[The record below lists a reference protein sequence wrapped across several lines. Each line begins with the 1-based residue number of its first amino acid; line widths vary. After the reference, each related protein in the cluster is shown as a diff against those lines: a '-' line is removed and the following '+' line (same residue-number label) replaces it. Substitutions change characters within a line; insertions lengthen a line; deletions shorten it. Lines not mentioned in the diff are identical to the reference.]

1 MSRSSSA
8 TTIAQNGD
16 AAPPWTP
23 QHVHK
28 PSLLQ
33 RTTMNE
39 SRRTAS
45 ISKAVHEGAA
55 LDPDE
60 LFTKHTISEVKAIQ
74 TRLRADA
81 DAKQEELRLMVGE
94 RYRDLL
100 QASTSIIAISQS
112 SKRVLQDLEEAKTEI
127 QAQEPPPVS
136 QETSVRSDDDLH
148 ALQLLSAHLK
158 LLLDAPEH
166 LWRLL
171 ERKKYFSAA
180 WLFLLSRVV
189 HQALLQND
197 DEETWSRSGID
208 VMAQFPLIQRQWE
221 VVAQF
226 RSQIIHKAA
235 LHLRLHDAS
244 DEDTCATLLT
254 LHLLDARPLTDTFVT
269 LLSQRS
275 RTLQTM
281 LSRNPREISRPGT
294 PSTPTTSNGVA
305 TDTKGAGAR
314 RKPVQEVR
322 DAVLAALQLIAHT
335 VISARRIYRGDAI
348 SPGLAVR
355 VLQFIQ
361 SDSHETSDLPADLSL
376 TTQSLLATL
385 PSSTHFQLLPPTL
398 RAYKPYVDL
407 SSSSSTV
414 SQDDFTQRLDVWF
427 RTSCK
432 NLKTAIERWFAD
444 LETVKEVWGVRKAIL
459 KWIAGES
466 GVEGGEA
473 TYIESV
479 FDDLCRQRLV
489 GIWKAA
495 FLDAERT
502 FERQL
507 TAAVSTLKTGGEPTI
522 DSSPLEFLFQAPPL
536 PAVAQMGSN
545 HGDGLFHKYK
555 TSLRYQLLGRT
566 TLLNDVL
573 SALEDC
579 ARTLQQS
586 FAHITGH
593 ASDTDARLLDE
604 LRSTCRP
611 DAEALCT
618 DVLRV
623 MASHII
629 HPQTFADSSIQSLLF
644 VGRLAENLNNGS
656 SFVGDMSCSDGY
668 REDFRVKTRNLHES
682 IVDRWRLH
690 EVNRVIHQHKLHEPS
705 VAGTSTAAFS
715 PSFALVNALCELSNA
730 VQQLGIHRDRTRQ
743 QRLAGDTLRL
753 FLQHLATDQ
762 WKSDGFQALC
772 DAGFLRA
779 LTGLW
784 GPDWRDVASIL
795 DDKIQQVRLSLTH
808 HPRDT
813 RTHPTPAQL
822 IPQGEIRE
830 AGELERSAAAYLARV
845 QVLLAGLL
853 PAREGAKNELLR
865 YGTPAVGQE
874 FQPALEIAKPG
885 ARFGLLLVGGSG
897 GVV

>member
-1 MSRSSSA
+1 MSKQSASMSRTSSSA
-8 TTIAQNGD
+8 TATANGD

-23 QHVHK
+23 QHVHR
-28 PSLLQ
+28 PSMLHLS
-33 RTTMNE
+33 TTHE
-39 SRRTAS
+39 SRRNAS

-60 LFTKHTISEVKAIQ
+60 LFAKHTISEVRAIQ
-74 TRLRADA
+74 QRLRADA
-81 DAKQEELRLMVGE
+81 DAKQEELRLMRRE

-100 QASTSIIAISQS
+100 QASTSIIAISRS
-112 SKRVLQDLEEAKTEI
+112 SKRVLQDLEEAKAEI
-127 QAQEPPPVS
+127 QAQEAPPVS

-189 HQALLQND
+189 HQALLQSD

-221 VVAQF
+221 GVAQF

-235 LHLRLHDAS
+235 LHLRLHDTS

-275 RTLQTM
+275 KTLQTM

-294 PSTPTTSNGVA
+294 PSTPTTSNGVPVDA
-305 TDTKGAGAR
+305 KGAGR
-314 RKPVQEVR
+314 RTKPVQEVR
-322 DAVLAALQLIAHT
+322 DAILAALQLIART
-335 VISARRIYRGDAI
+335 VISSRRIYRDDSTSEA
-348 SPGLAVR
+348 LARR
-355 VLQFIQ
+355 VLLFIQ
-361 SDSHETSDLPADLSL
+361 SDNLESSDLPADLSL

-407 SSSSSTV
+407 TSASSNV
-414 SQDDFTQRLDVWF
+414 SQDDFSQRLDAWF

-444 LETVKEVWGVRKAIL
+444 LETVKEVWGVRKATL

-466 GVEGGEA
+466 GLESGEA
-473 TYIESV
+473 THIGSV
-479 FDDLCRQRLV
+479 FDDLCRQRLL
-489 GIWKAA
+489 GIWKAS

-507 TAAVSTLKTGGEPTI
+507 TAAVSLLKTGTEPIADT
-522 DSSPLEFLFQAPPL
+522 SPLEFLFQAPPL
-536 PAVAQMGSN
+536 PAAAQAGAA
-545 HGDGLFHKYK
+545 HGDGPFNKYK
-555 TSLRYQLLGRT
+555 TSLRFQLLGRT

-573 SALEDC
+573 IALEDC

-593 ASDTDARLLDE
+593 ASETDAHLLNE
-604 LRSTCRP
+604 LRATCRP
-611 DAEALCT
+611 DAEALCSNI
-618 DVLRV
+618 LRV
-623 MASHII
+623 MGSSMESEGDL
-629 HPQTFADSSIQSLLF
+629 TDSSVQSLLF
-644 VGRLAENLNNGS
+644 VGRLADNLSAGS
-656 SFVGDMSCSDGY
+656 SFVVDINCSDEY
-668 REDFRVKTRNLHES
+668 RDDFRSKTRDLHDRV
-682 IVDRWRLH
+682 VDRWRSYT
-690 EVNRVIHQHKLHEPS
+690 VDRIIRQHKLHELA
-705 VAGTSTAAFS
+705 VVGTATTAFS

-730 VQQLGIHRDRTRQ
+730 VQQLGLHRDQAGQ

-753 FLQHLATDQ
+753 FLQHLATEQ
-762 WKSDGFQALC
+762 WKCEGFQALC
-772 DAGFLRA
+772 DAGLLRA
-779 LTGLW
+779 LTSLW
-784 GPDWRDVASIL
+784 GPDWDDVSSVL
-795 DDKIQQVRLSLTH
+795 DDKIQQLV
-808 HPRDT
+808 
-813 RTHPTPAQL
+813 
-822 IPQGEIRE
+822 PQGAIRD
-830 AGELERSAAAYLARV
+830 AAELERSAAAYLARV

-853 PAREGAKNELLR
+853 PAREGAKGELLR
-865 YGTPAVGQE
+865 YGAPAVGQE
-874 FQPALEIAKPG
+874 FQPALELAKPG
-885 ARFGLLLVGGSG
+885 ARFGLLLVGGPG
-897 GVV
+897 GAA

>member
-8 TTIAQNGD
+8 TTIVQNGD
-16 AAPPWTP
+16 VAPPWTP

-33 RTTMNE
+33 RTTINE

-55 LDPDE
+55 PDPDE

-112 SKRVLQDLEEAKTEI
+112 SKRVLQDLEEAKAEI

-294 PSTPTTSNGVA
+294 PSTPTTSNGVT

-314 RKPVQEVR
+314 SVQEVR

-335 VISARRIYRGDAI
+335 VISARRIYRGDAT
-348 SPGLAVR
+348 SLGLALR

-414 SQDDFTQRLDVWF
+414 SQDDFTQRLDAWF

-432 NLKTAIERWFAD
+432 NIKTAIERWFAD

-466 GVEGGEA
+466 GLEGGEA
-473 TYIESV
+473 THIESV
-479 FDDLCRQRLV
+479 FDDLCRRRLV

-536 PAVAQMGSN
+536 PAVAQMGST
-545 HGDGLFHKYK
+545 HGDGLFHKYR

-623 MASHII
+623 MASLVEDSGEL
-629 HPQTFADSSIQSLLF
+629 TDSSIQSLLF
-644 VGRLAENLNNGS
+644 VGRLAENLNTGS
-656 SFVGDMSCSDGY
+656 SFVGDMSCSDEY
-668 REDFRVKTRNLHES
+668 REDFRVKARDLHES
-682 IVDRWRLH
+682 IVDRWRLYT
-690 EVNRVIHQHKLHEPS
+690 VDRVIRQHKLHEPS

-730 VQQLGIHRDRTRQ
+730 VQQLGIHRDQTRQ

-779 LTGLW
+779 LIGLW
-784 GPDWRDVASIL
+784 GPDWSDVASIL
-795 DDKIQQVRLSLTH
+795 DDKIQQ
-808 HPRDT
+808 
-813 RTHPTPAQL
+813 L
-822 IPQGEIRE
+822 IPQGEIRDV
-830 AGELERSAAAYLARV
+830 AELERSATAYLARV

-853 PAREGAKNELLR
+853 PAREGAKGELLR

-874 FQPALEIAKPG
+874 FQPALELAKPG
-885 ARFGLLLVGGSG
+885 ARFGLLLVGGAG
-897 GVV
+897 GAV